1 MDSMPIN
8 PVDGL
13 VVLAVLLS
21 ALLALFRGLVREVL
35 SLISWTL
42 AVFAG
47 ARFASV
53 VKPFFSHYTDNEA
66 IAGGL
71 GGFVI
76 FVIVLII
83 LTIVS
88 HYIAKSVRE
97 SAVSSVDR
105 ALGFAFGALRGFLVA
120 ALVYLGGTLIFTNE
134 KSYPDWLTEA
144 RTEPALRHSSTWLV
158 AQMPAD
164 LRADLDHSLRVA
176 KKGEKA
182 DKDLTPEEKAAQE
195 KKEKA
200 EDDATLER
208 LSNPQPGR
216 IDGRVDGKVESKTD
230 KVETK

>member
-1 MDSMPIN
+1 MPIN

-42 AVFAG
+42 AVAAG
-47 ARFASV
+47 VRFASV

-71 GGFVI
+71 GDFVI

-83 LTIVS
+83 LTIIS
-88 HYIAKSVRE
+88 HYVAKTVRE

-105 ALGFAFGALRGFLVA
+105 ALGFGFGALRGFLVA

-144 RTEPALRHSSTWLV
+144 KTEPALRHSSTWLV

-164 LRADLDHSLRVA
+164 LRADLDHSLHAA
-176 KKGEKA
+176 KKGNEKNEA
-182 DKDLTPEEKAAQE
+182 DKNLTEEEKAAQE

-200 EDDATLER
+200 EEEATLER
-208 LSNPQPGR
+208 LSSPQP
-216 IDGRVDGKVESKTD
+216 GRVDGKLEPKADSKA
-230 KVETK
+230 ETK